1 MQNTYITRIISIVI
15 PFLLVLTFL
24 VFVPTVSAGPGDSVI
39 GEMGVVVIE
48 QMQWH
53 NITFRNGPYDS
64 IPVVIASPTTNNR
77 GAGQEEDDCCGIN
90 DGDSRA
96 DDACDG
102 IIPVIN
108 WVGTTG
114 FNCTI
119 MYDNG
124 TSSKPPVGSEPGVT
138 DNLSYWV
145 INTSAITNYDWIDA
159 GVKDDVSS
167 GLTGDNTDSISFGKT
182 LSGDAAVFLCPQ
194 TYRQGGNL
202 PAYYWGAAA
211 ASGTAATFQGGV
223 HYSTDDCNSGSGHED
238 VGWVA
243 IDLDECLLEDFE
255 YGSAVISNS
264 AWTSFS
270 HSATEPMV
278 LVMQNS
284 DAGSQDPQYCQAR
297 DLYNT
302 PEFRYNEQDGDG
314 VSNSH
319 NGETVYWVC
328 LDNTTDNGNI
338 TAPNPLDTS
347 VDQITPYD
355 TSTNPLTITATS
367 IGGAPS
373 NVTLYYRYN
382 ETNTSWGSN
391 YEQTILNLSP
401 DYWWKLDGDET
412 DSADGA
418 DSNGGIDPD
427 WVDPIVPGSSATYCG
442 DYNGDDTDIPNQG
455 DINDGTTYDRSMSVW
470 FIADTI
476 DTTSNGRAIW
486 EEGGSTNSIVLY
498 VHEEAGEDRLYFVIG
513 ESANIDTMYYPI
525 SEGVLYHVGIWVD
538 YSEEE
543 MHMYLNGTEVANK
556 TGGFNTGTSLSS
568 HTGTP
573 CIGDSD
579 GDGWDELQ
587 VTGNFDGR
595 IQDMIY
601 WGDESPL
608 LTGSD
613 FEDIYNAGIT
623 AGIPWVEWSDASNP
637 DLSSP
642 WSWNFNFPNGTGYYE
657 FYSIAKSA
665 IETEIAPSE
674 PDAICNYTSL
684 ENSAPELINPQVE
697 PTTGVD
703 SYTLFYFNITWVD
716 SDGDDPTDGYLKVN
730 ISKSDWYTNQ
740 SLSWI
745 SGDNTTG
752 ANYSYSTTLTIGS
765 DYIYQFF
772 AYDGTNYN
780 STISYDNPDV
790 SAQSLSFSVVTP
802 STGDYLHFN
811 EWTLSITGVGLTTK
825 YNVSEDNQTSETPSF
840 NISNTGNVPL
850 NFSINWSGNPGSGIT
865 MKWATSDIAPNP
877 GVADIAIDPSTTQIV
892 TNLLPTESEE
902 IWLWMD
908 FVSVTAQSSS
918 ESVKIWSELYND

>member
-314 VSNSH
+314 ISNSH
-319 NGETVYWVC
+319 NGETVYWIC

-418 DSNGGIDPD
+418 DSDGGIDPD
-427 WVDPIVPGSSATYCG
+427 WVDPIVPGSTNTYCG

-455 DINDGTTYDRSMSVW
+455 DINDGTTYDRSLSVW

-476 DTTSNGRAIW
+476 DTDSNGRAIW
-486 EEGGSTNSIVLY
+486 EEGGGTNSIVLY
-498 VHEEAGEDRLYFVIG
+498 VHEEDGEDRLYFVIG

-556 TGGFNTGTSLSS
+556 TGGFNTGTELSS

-595 IQDMIY
+595 IQDMMY

-623 AGIPWVEWSDASNP
+623 SGIPWIEWSDASNP

-642 WSWNFNFPNGTGYYE
+642 WSWNFNFPNGTGYYQ

-674 PDAICNYTSL
+674 PDAVCNYTSSSG
-684 ENSAPELINPQVE
+684 EVE
-697 PTTGVD
+697 
-703 SYTLFYFNITWVD
+703 
-716 SDGDDPTDGYLKVN
+716 
-730 ISKSDWYTNQ
+730 YTNQ
-740 SLSWI
+740 VRTNGEDYFVWLGANNTLEEVAENITSSGYADWSNNDNVSVLGDDGHWI
-745 SGDNTTG
+745 NHTSGDDEGSTVVSTFDVIRSVLMDDTG
-752 ANYSYSTTLTIGS
+752 TLTITMTESS
-765 DYIYQFF
+765 DYSGNYENRTFVLSYVGNGYNYTAF
-772 AYDGTNYN
+772 SNGDGSTLGQEADDMSLDNGERIAIWNQTTYIFVPHFQGTPIN
-780 STISYDNPDV
+780 SGK
-790 SAQSLSFSVVTP
+790 SLDLWSICVTK
-802 STGDYLHFN
+802 
-811 EWTLSITGVGLTTK
+811 I
-825 YNVSEDNQTSETPSF
+825 SEDRTWNH
-840 NISNTGNVPL
+840 
-850 NFSINWSGNPGSGIT
+850 
-865 MKWATSDIAPNP
+865 AT
-877 GVADIAIDPSTTQIV
+877 
-892 TNLLPTESEE
+892 
-902 IWLWMD
+902 
-908 FVSVTAQSSS
+908 
-918 ESVKIWSELYND
+918 

>member
-1 MQNTYITRIISIVI
+1 MLGIFITTIIVLVFLTMVIYTNWNTVLKYKKKILAILTGVIISTSGII
-15 PFLLVLTFL
+15 IYDTIYGGRDTPR
-24 VFVPTVSAGPGDSVI
+24 GPGDSVI

-90 DGDSRA
+90 DGDGRA

-556 TGGFNTGTSLSS
+556 TGGFNTGTELSS

-595 IQDMIY
+595 IQDMMY

-623 AGIPWVEWSDASNP
+623 SGIPWIEWSDASNP

-642 WSWNFNFPNGTGYYE
+642 WSWNFNFPNGTGYYQ

-674 PDAICNYTSL
+674 PDAVCNYTSSSG
-684 ENSAPELINPQVE
+684 EVE
-697 PTTGVD
+697 
-703 SYTLFYFNITWVD
+703 
-716 SDGDDPTDGYLKVN
+716 
-730 ISKSDWYTNQ
+730 YTNQ
-740 SLSWI
+740 VRTNGEDYFVWLGANNTLEEVAENITSSGYADWSNNDNVSVLGDDGHWI
-745 SGDNTTG
+745 NHTSGDDEGSTVVSTFDVIRSVLMDDTG
-752 ANYSYSTTLTIGS
+752 TLTITMTESS
-765 DYIYQFF
+765 DYSGNYENRTFVLSYVGNGYNYTAF
-772 AYDGTNYN
+772 SNGDGSTLGQEADDMSLDNGERIAIWNQTTYIFVPHFQGTPIN
-780 STISYDNPDV
+780 SGK
-790 SAQSLSFSVVTP
+790 SLDLWSICVTK
-802 STGDYLHFN
+802 
-811 EWTLSITGVGLTTK
+811 I
-825 YNVSEDNQTSETPSF
+825 SEDRTWNH
-840 NISNTGNVPL
+840 
-850 NFSINWSGNPGSGIT
+850 
-865 MKWATSDIAPNP
+865 AT
-877 GVADIAIDPSTTQIV
+877 
-892 TNLLPTESEE
+892 
-902 IWLWMD
+902 
-908 FVSVTAQSSS
+908 
-918 ESVKIWSELYND
+918 

>member
-1 MQNTYITRIISIVI
+1 LGNRIKKYKRKILSIFI
-15 PFLLVLTFL
+15 LVLMILTFF
-24 VFVPTVSAGPGDSVI
+24 VFTPSISAGPGDSVI

-102 IIPVIN
+102 ILPVIN

-114 FNCTI
+114 FNVTI

-124 TSSKPPVGSEPGVT
+124 TSAKPPIGSEPGVT

-145 INTSAITNYDWIDA
+145 INTSAITNYDWIAA

-194 TYRQGGNL
+194 TYRQGGDL

-211 ASGTAATFQGGV
+211 GSSTTITFQGGV
-223 HYSTDDCNSGSGHED
+223 HYSTDDCNSGNGHED

-243 IDLDECLLEDFE
+243 IDLDECLIEDFE
-255 YGSAVISNS
+255 YGSAVISAS

-270 HSATEPMV
+270 HTATEPMV

-284 DAGSQDPQYCQAR
+284 DSGSQDPEYCQAR

-328 LDNTTDNGNI
+328 LDNTTDGGNI

-347 VDQITPYD
+347 VDTISPYD

-367 IGGAPS
+367 IGGAAS

-382 ETNTSWGSN
+382 DTNTSWGSD
-391 YEQTILNLSP
+391 YESVISDLSP
-401 DYWWKLDGDET
+401 DYRWKLDGDET

-427 WVDPIVPGSSATYCG
+427 WVSSIVPGSSNTYCG
-442 DYNGDDTDIPNQG
+442 DYDGDDTDIPNQG

-476 DTTSNGRAIW
+476 DTASNGRAIW
-486 EEGGSTNSIVLY
+486 EEGGGTNSIVLY
-498 VHEEAGEDRLYFVIG
+498 VHEEDGEDRLYFVIG

-525 SEGVLYHVGIWVD
+525 SEGVLYHVGVWVD
-538 YSEEE
+538 YSEQE
-543 MHMYLNGTEVANK
+543 MHMYLNGIEVDNH
-556 TGGFNTGTSLSS
+556 TGPFNTSTSLSS

-579 GDGWDELQ
+579 GDGWDEGQ

-613 FEDIYNAGIT
+613 FADIYNAGMT
-623 AGIPWVEWSDASNP
+623 TGIPWIEWSDASNP
-637 DLSSP
+637 DESSP
-642 WSWNFNFPNGTGYYE
+642 WSWDFNFPNGTGYYQ
-657 FYSIAKSA
+657 FYSMAQREIPE
-665 IETEIAPSE
+665 ETEIAPNE
-674 PDAICNYTSL
+674 ADAICNYTASGAEWNLSFEIAWRVINITDITILNLSTNGNISIAGSFFESSSL
-684 ENSAPELINPQVE
+684 PANVAVNINNSFWLTVNGDLHISGTLTTVSAPVWKVE
-697 PTTGVD
+697 
-703 SYTLFYFNITWVD
+703 NITNVD
-716 SDGDDPTDGYLKVN
+716 ILK
-730 ISKSDWYTNQ
+730 
-740 SLSWI
+740 LSN
-745 SGDNTTG
+745 SGD
-752 ANYSYSTTLTIGS
+752 LEIRGS
-765 DYIYQFF
+765 IF
-772 AYDGTNYN
+772 
-780 STISYDNPDV
+780 
-790 SAQSLSFSVVTP
+790 
-802 STGDYLHFN
+802 
-811 EWTLSITGVGLTTK
+811 
-825 YNVSEDNQTSETPSF
+825 ED
-840 NISNTGNVPL
+840 I
-850 NFSINWSGNPGSGIT
+850 
-865 MKWATSDIAPNP
+865 
-877 GVADIAIDPSTTQIV
+877 
-892 TNLLPTESEE
+892 
-902 IWLWMD
+902 
-908 FVSVTAQSSS
+908 
-918 ESVKIWSELYND
+918 